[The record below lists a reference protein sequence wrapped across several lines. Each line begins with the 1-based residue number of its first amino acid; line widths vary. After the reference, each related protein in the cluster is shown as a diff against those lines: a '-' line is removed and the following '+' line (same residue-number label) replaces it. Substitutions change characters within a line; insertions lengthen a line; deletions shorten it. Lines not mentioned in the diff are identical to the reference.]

1 MKAMVLDAP
10 GDHAVFTLTEI
21 AAPLLKPGHLL
32 VRIHASS
39 VNPIDCKLRRRGTNL
54 LPPAPIVLGA
64 DFAGVVAAVADDVND
79 FQPGDPVFG
88 CAGGVAGAE
97 GGTLAELLLVDAR
110 LVAPMPRTLDF
121 RAAAALPLV
130 ALTAWEG
137 LHRAG
142 IAAGQSVLVL
152 GGTGGV
158 GHVAVQMARA
168 LGATVT
174 ATASTSEKAALARR
188 LGAGTVV
195 LHRAGEALLPALRSA
210 AGTDGF
216 DVIFDASGQGDLAS
230 ALAVLRPGGHVVL
243 VAGRQAPA
251 LVDAFSKGASV
262 HFVFIVIP
270 LHLGVHRA
278 RHGAML
284 REISALVDCGG
295 LSPLVDPRRFTLADA
310 DEAYRVVEEGQAA
323 GKVVIDMV

>member
-1 MKAMVLDAP
+1 MKALVLDAP
-10 GDHAVFTLTEI
+10 GDASRFDLKDLADPV
-21 AAPLLKPGHLL
+21 LKPGHLL

-39 VNPIDCKLRRRGTNL
+39 VNPIDCKLRRRGTDL

-64 DFAGVVAAVADDVND
+64 DFAGVVAAVAGDVNE
-79 FQPGDPVFG
+79 FQPGDRVFG
-88 CAGGVAGAE
+88 CAGGVAGTE

-142 IAAGQSVLVL
+142 IAAGRSVLVL

-158 GHVAVQMARA
+158 GHVAVQMARS

-174 ATASTSEKAALARR
+174 ATVSTPDKAALARR

-195 LHRAGEALLPALRSA
+195 LHDAGEALLRAA

-216 DVIFDASGQGDLAS
+216 DVVFDASGQGDLAS

-243 VAGRQAPA
+243 IAGRQAPA
-251 LVDAFSKGASV
+251 LVDAFGKGASV

-284 REISALVDCGG
+284 REISALVDRGG
-295 LSPLVDPRRFTLADA
+295 LSPLVDPRRFTLAEADA
-310 DEAYRVVEEGQAA
+310 AYRVVEEGQAT
-323 GKVVIDMV
+323 GKVVIDLV